1 MREGAGMVDTE
12 LRHARAGLTQ
22 VIEPADNLGTYAAD
36 AWGPIR
42 LREIIHGSTPS
53 QQDWIALSALNPDDG
68 QYTKMLRRK
77 LGEAIERWRR
87 RGKYLQP
94 KAALRYIEK
103 LGGRFLIPEDPN
115 WPPALAD
122 LDGSVPLGLWTI
134 GEASMP
140 NMESAIAIVGSRE
153 ATSYG
158 DKATTSLV
166 EHARGIG
173 LTIIS
178 GGAYGIDATAHRA
191 ALETNGRGT
200 PTVAVLA
207 GGLDRLYPAGNTQL
221 LQQIAKTGLL
231 ITEMPPGMRPNR
243 YRFLNRNRLIAAL
256 SAATI
261 VVEARYRSGALSTA
275 NHAHDLGRTVGA
287 VPGPINVPTS
297 AGCHR
302 LIKETPTLLVDDP
315 TDLDGFY
322 GLSAGAPPASQAA
335 ENQRSYDILDLE
347 EMLVFDAL
355 PVNTPTTVSHLTGL
369 TGLAVPH
376 ITGILTRLERYGLA
390 IHGDSGWKKRRDT
403 SA

>member
-1 MREGAGMVDTE
+1 MADSE

-22 VIEPADNLGTYAAD
+22 VIEPADNLGTHAAQ

-42 LREIIHGSTPS
+42 LLEIIQGSIPS
-53 QQDWIALSALNPDDG
+53 QQDWIALAALDPGDG
-68 QYTKMLRRK
+68 QYTKMLRHK
-77 LGEAIERWRR
+77 LGEAIDRWRR

-94 KAALRYIEK
+94 ETALHYITK
-103 LGGRFLIPEDPN
+103 LGGKFLVPEDPH

-122 LDGSVPLGLWTI
+122 LEGSAPLGLWTL
-134 GEASMP
+134 GEAPIPQVEASL
-140 NMESAIAIVGSRE
+140 AIVGSRE
-153 ATSYG
+153 STSYG
-158 DKATTSLV
+158 DRATTNLV
-166 EHARGIG
+166 AHARGMG
-173 LTIIS
+173 LTVVS

-191 ALETNGRGT
+191 ALERSGQGT

-221 LQQIAKTGLL
+221 LQQIAKRGLL

-275 NHAHDLGRTVGA
+275 NHAHDLDRTVGA

-302 LIKETPTLLVDDP
+302 LIKESPTQLVDDA
-315 TDLDGFY
+315 TDLDAFY
-322 GLSAGAPPASQAA
+322 GSTTEAPPASTAA
-335 ENQRSYDILDLE
+335 ANQRNYDILDLE

-355 PVNTPTTVSHLTGL
+355 PVSTTTNISHLTGL
-369 TGLAVPH
+369 TGLPVPQ

-390 IHGDSGWKKRRDT
+390 AQTTSGWKKRRDT
-403 SA
+403 LS